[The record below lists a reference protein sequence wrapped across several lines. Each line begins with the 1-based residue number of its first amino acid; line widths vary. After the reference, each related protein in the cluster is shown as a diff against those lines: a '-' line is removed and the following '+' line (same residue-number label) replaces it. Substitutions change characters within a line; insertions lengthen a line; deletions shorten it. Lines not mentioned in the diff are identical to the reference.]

1 MARGH
6 GRILT
11 SVWEDSDFIAL
22 TQEQQRLYLFLIS
35 QPNLNHAGLLP
46 LTLRRWTTKARDID
60 ERELRQSLDVLE
72 KNGFI
77 ATDPETEE
85 LYVCGYYR
93 HAGTGGQPRVVA
105 AAYDALARSE
115 SFVLRGISSV
125 ELSEAIAKAPAP
137 AAPRGLRAKV
147 LQRDGWQC
155 RTCGWSPGD
164 PVPAAP
170 TGRPL
175 YRGLEIDHIHPKSKG
190 GADALDNFQVLCT
203 TCNTRKGAR
212 V

>member
-11 SVWEDSDFIAL
+11 SVWEDQDFLAL

-46 LTLRRWTTKARDID
+46 LTLNRWAGTARGLEPRDVHWALDALDRSRFVTLDQD
-60 ERELRQSLDVLE
+60 E
-72 KNGFI
+72 
-77 ATDPETEE
+77 EE
-85 LYVCGYYR
+85 LYVNGYFR
-93 HAGTGGQPRVVA
+93 HAGIGGQPRVVA
-105 AAYDALARSE
+105 AAYDAITRSA
-115 SFVLRGISSV
+115 SFVLRAVASV
-125 ELSEAIAKAPAP
+125 ELSNAVAKAPAP
-137 AAPRGLRAKV
+137 PAPRGLRAAV

-155 RTCGWSPGD
+155 RKCGWSPGD
-164 PVPAAP
+164 PVPLAP
-170 TGRPL
+170 TGRPI
-175 YRGLEIDHIHPKSKG
+175 YRGLELDHIHPKSLG
-190 GADALDNFQVLCT
+190 GPDTLDNFQVLCT

>member
-11 SVWEDSDFIAL
+11 SIWEDADFLTL

-46 LTLRRWTTKARDID
+46 LTLRRWSSGARDLD
-60 ERELRQSLDVLE
+60 EYDLRMALRALE
-72 KNGFI
+72 SNGFVEI
-77 ATDPETEE
+77 DSDAEE
-85 LYVCGYYR
+85 LYVCNYFR
-93 HAGTGGQPRVVA
+93 HAGIGGQPRVVA
-105 AAYDALARSE
+105 AAFDAITRSS
-115 SFVLRGISSV
+115 SFYLRGVASV
-125 ELSEAIAKAPAP
+125 ELSEAVAKAPAP

-155 RTCGWSPGD
+155 RGCGWSPGD
-164 PVPAAP
+164 PIPNTP

-190 GADALDNFQVLCT
+190 GPDTLDNFQVLCT
-203 TCNTRKGAR
+203 SCNTRKGDR